1 LGDVRLRQGSQS
13 FAEAIAMTHFFEIVF
28 FALMLSST
36 YILIAVGFTLFF
48 GAIDIVQFAH
58 GDVAML
64 GAFVAIILYGLVE
77 ATGLSRVLPMVAWV
91 GGVIFFTLLIS
102 GALGVVFERVVVKP
116 FRKSPLLMVLVATV
130 ALGIII
136 RESVRLFYPEG
147 SNPQVFPR
155 LFPQAGF
162 EVGSLYFRVEHL
174 IIFGIS
180 LVLIVGMMLFINK
193 TKIGL
198 AIRAIS
204 QNIEAAS
211 LMGINP
217 DVTIMITFFAGSLL
231 AGIAGVLTGTYFSLV
246 KFDIGLM
253 GGIKGFSA
261 AVVGGLGNFN
271 GAILGGLTLGVVET
285 FASAYIPGG
294 TAYKDV
300 YAFIIV
306 IFFLIF
312 KPSGLLGQK
321 AYDKV

>member
-1 LGDVRLRQGSQS
+1 MV
-13 FAEAIAMTHFFEIVF
+13 HFLEVLFI
-28 FALMLSST
+28 ALMLSST

-64 GAFVAIILYGLVE
+64 GAFIGIILYGL
-77 ATGLSRVLPMVAWV
+77 ADAIGISNILPSWMWITLIII
-91 GGVIFFTLLIS
+91 GSLLIT

-116 FRKSPLLMVLVATV
+116 FRNSPLLMVLVATV

-147 SNPQVFPR
+147 SNPQVFPVF
-155 LFPQAGF
+155 FPESGF
-162 EVGSLYFRVEHL
+162 NIGQLYFRAEQL
-174 IIFGIS
+174 IILGIS
-180 LVLIVGMMLFINK
+180 IFLIFGLMIFINK
-193 TKIGL
+193 TKVGL

-204 QNIEAAS
+204 QNREAAS

-217 DVTIMITFFAGSLL
+217 DIMIMVTFFIGSLL
-231 AGIAGVLTGTYFSLV
+231 AGIAGILIGSYFNVV

-261 AVVGGLGNFN
+261 AVVGGLGNFQ
-271 GAILGGLTLGVVET
+271 GAILGGLTLGIVET

-294 TAYKDV
+294 MPYKDV
-300 YAFIIV
+300 FAFVIV
-306 IFFLIF
+306 IFFLVF
-312 KPSGLLGQK
+312 RPSGLLGEK
-321 AYDKV
+321 AFEKV

>member
-1 LGDVRLRQGSQS
+1 
-13 FAEAIAMTHFFEIVF
+13 
-28 FALMLSST
+28 MLSST

-48 GAIDIVQFAH
+48 GAIDIIQFAH

-64 GAFVAIILYGLVE
+64 GSFIGIILYGLAKSAGITETVPPVIWVS
-77 ATGLSRVLPMVAWV
+77 AILLGTLVITG
-91 GGVIFFTLLIS
+91 G
-102 GALGVVFERVVVKP
+102 LGVLFERTVVKP
-116 FRKSPLLMVLVATV
+116 FRDSPLLMVLVATV

-155 LFPQAGF
+155 LFPQVGF
-162 EVGSLYFRVEHL
+162 RLGPLYFRLEHFL
-174 IIFGIS
+174 IFGIS
-180 LVLIVGMMLFINK
+180 LLLIVALMVFIHR

-211 LMGINP
+211 LVGINP
-217 DVTIMITFFAGSLL
+217 DFVIMVTFFTGSLL
-231 AGIAGVLTGTYFSLV
+231 AGIAGILIGTYFSVV

-261 AVVGGLGNFN
+261 AVVGGLGNFY
-271 GAILGGLTLGVVET
+271 GAILGGLTLGIVET

-294 TAYKDV
+294 TPYKDV

-306 IFFLIF
+306 VFFLVF
-312 KPSGLLGQK
+312 RPSGLLGERM
-321 AYDKV
+321 YEKV

>member
-1 LGDVRLRQGSQS
+1 
-13 FAEAIAMTHFFEIVF
+13 MTHFMEVLFI
-28 FALMLSST
+28 ALMLSST

-64 GAFVAIILYGLVE
+64 GAFIAIIFYSLAEVTGITHSVPILIWGIGIIA
-77 ATGLSRVLPMVAWV
+77 ATCIVT
-91 GGVIFFTLLIS
+91 GG
-102 GALGVVFERVVVKP
+102 LGVLFERILVKP

-155 LFPQAGF
+155 FFPQVGIQL
-162 EVGSLYFRVEHL
+162 GSLYFRAEHI

-180 LVLIVGMMLFINK
+180 LLVIVGLMIFINK
-193 TKIGL
+193 TKVGL

-217 DVTIMITFFAGSLL
+217 DLTIMITFFTGSLL
-231 AGIAGVLTGTYFSLV
+231 AGIAGILTGTYFSV
-246 KFDIGLM
+246 VRFDIGLM

-294 TAYKDV
+294 TPYKDV
-300 YAFIIV
+300 FAFVIV
-306 IFFLIF
+306 IFFLVF
-312 KPSGLLGQK
+312 KPSGLLGEK
-321 AYDKV
+321 IYEKV

>member
-1 LGDVRLRQGSQS
+1 
-13 FAEAIAMTHFFEIVF
+13 MTHFMEVLFI
-28 FALMLSST
+28 ALMLSST

-64 GAFVAIILYGLVE
+64 GAFIAIIFYSLAEVTGITQSLPILIWGIGIIF
-77 ATGLSRVLPMVAWV
+77 ATCIVT
-91 GGVIFFTLLIS
+91 GG
-102 GALGVVFERVVVKP
+102 LGVLFERILVKP
-116 FRKSPLLMVLVATV
+116 LRNSPLLMVLVATV

-155 LFPQAGF
+155 FFPQIGIQL
-162 EVGSLYFRVEHL
+162 GPLYFRAEHI

-180 LVLIVGMMLFINK
+180 LLVIVGLMIFINK
-193 TKIGL
+193 TKVGL

-204 QNIEAAS
+204 QNIEVAS

-217 DVTIMITFFAGSLL
+217 DLTIMITFFTGSLL
-231 AGIAGVLTGTYFSLV
+231 AGIAGILTGTYFSV
-246 KFDIGLM
+246 VRFDIGLM

-271 GAILGGLTLGVVET
+271 GAILGGLTLGMVET

-294 TAYKDV
+294 TPYKDV
-300 YAFIIV
+300 FAFIIV
-306 IFFLIF
+306 IFFLVF
-312 KPSGLLGQK
+312 KPSGLLGEK
-321 AYDKV
+321 IYEKV

>member
-1 LGDVRLRQGSQS
+1 MAMAHFLEIC
-13 FAEAIAMTHFFEIVF
+13 FIAI
-28 FALMLSST
+28 MLSST

-64 GAFVAIILYGLVE
+64 GAFVGLILYGLAD
-77 ATGLSRVLPMVAWV
+77 ATALTQTLPMWIWV
-91 GGVIFFTLLIS
+91 SGVIFLTLVIT
-102 GALGVVFERVVVKP
+102 GGFGVLFERVVVKP
-116 FRKSPLLMVLVATV
+116 FRGSPLLMVLVATV

-155 LFPQAGF
+155 FFPQMGF
-162 EVGSLYFRVEHL
+162 HIGPMYFRAEHL
-174 IIFGIS
+174 IVLGIS
-180 LVLIVGMMLFINK
+180 FLLIVAMILFINK

-198 AIRAIS
+198 SIRAIS

-217 DVTIMITFFAGSLL
+217 DVIIMVTFFAGSFL
-231 AGIAGVLTGTYFSLV
+231 AGIAGVLTGTYFSV
-246 KFDIGLM
+246 IKFDIGLM

-294 TAYKDV
+294 TPYKDV
-300 YAFIIV
+300 YAFV
-306 IFFLIF
+306 LVVLFLIF
-312 KPSGLLGQK
+312 KPSGLLGERT
-321 AYDKV
+321 YDKV